1 MVKILLYLLDKIPYM
16 SKFGLSIADE
26 LKIIY
31 YHKKGQFK
39 QPEKCLCGG
48 IVITHTWQ
56 LHKDDI
62 SWETACQSCDQVY
75 DED

>member
-1 MVKILLYLLDKIPYM
+1 MIKILLYLLDKLSYRT
-16 SKFGLSIADE
+16 KFGLSIADE

-39 QPEKCLCGG
+39 RPERCLCGG
-48 IVITHTWQ
+48 IVSTIGIYP
-56 LHKDDI
+56 DG
-62 SWETACQSCDQVY
+62 WETSCESCQMLY